1 MSSKEKKTKV
11 YFYQIVPEVEG
22 KIKKD
27 AINSISEIFLF
38 KKSIYLEIKKLDG
51 DISISTIQRIHSDR
65 YCLGTLIFNQT
76 NNVPP
81 KYDGKNTEKI
91 DLKKGEGLGH
101 DSCFIF
107 DSKTNIIAFES
118 KMPGVNLGNLEALIK
133 ENYKDAPR
141 FTFSMI
147 IIPNEYQKF
156 LNSTSYSRLEYS
168 VARPTNTTN
177 LPSVDN
183 TSLGKT
189 IDAFD
194 DINAVTGTIVFST
207 GRNKKRSLNI
217 SSIRLFVQDLLKL
230 NKNEGFL
237 KTLKVT
243 GVDIDDSQN
252 HSKIFDLVSNR
263 LVEEISV
270 ERKRVL
276 GKFFTA
282 EKYKQIEGLYL
293 KHQPVLLKQYK
304 IK

>member
-1 MSSKEKKTKV
+1 MVQFFEGI
-11 YFYQIVPEVEG
+11 IV
-22 KIKKD
+22 
-27 AINSISEIFLF
+27 N
-38 KKSIYLEIKKLDG
+38 
-51 DISISTIQRIHSDR
+51 
-65 YCLGTLIFNQT
+65 
-76 NNVPP
+76 
-81 KYDGKNTEKI
+81 
-91 DLKKGEGLGH
+91 
-101 DSCFIF
+101 
-107 DSKTNIIAFES
+107 
-118 KMPGVNLGNLEALIK
+118 
-133 ENYKDAPR
+133 
-141 FTFSMI
+141 
-147 IIPNEYQKF
+147 
-156 LNSTSYSRLEYS
+156 
-168 VARPTNTTN
+168 
-177 LPSVDN
+177 N

-207 GRNKKRSLNI
+207 GRNKKRSLDI
-217 SSIRLFVQDLLKL
+217 SSIRLFVQDLLKF
-230 NKNEGFL
+230 NKNEEFL